1 MKQLVGAFA
10 RRAPAIVG
18 SSGAFVGVTAAT
30 FVWIALGP
38 FFRFSDGWL
47 LVPSAGASIIALIL
61 VVLLQYSQN
70 RDTVALQLKLDEVIR
85 SVGEAR
91 TDLLR
96 LERLS
101 DEELAEI
108 QMEFD
113 ELRERDPS

>member
-1 MKQLVGAFA
+1 
-10 RRAPAIVG
+10 
-18 SSGAFVGVTAAT
+18 
-30 FVWIALGP
+30 
-38 FFRFSDGWL
+38 
-47 LVPSAGASIIALIL
+47 
-61 VVLLQYSQN
+61 
-70 RDTVALQLKLDEVIR
+70 VIR

-108 QMEFD
+108 QTEFD